1 MSSNKFSLAEIR
13 VHAIL
18 AIALINLRATLVVDT
33 DGIVGIGE
41 HDSFLFVCIVLL
53 MSTICTF
60 RVQIR
65 KVGITPHTRHMAEL
79 RHGKTAYAVD
89 NRMMDVVVCAKV
101 RTARY

>member
-1 MSSNKFSLAEIR
+1 MSSNKFSLAKIR

-18 AIALINLRATLVVDT
+18 AITLINPLATLIVDT

-41 HDSFLFVCIVLL
+41 HVSFLFVCIVLF

-65 KVGITPHTRHMAEL
+65 KVGISPYTRHMAEL